1 MNNKYKIATIYGAAH
16 GINDFIAGFLLSI
29 LVYQSNNLTA
39 NSIAFLVYSV
49 IAFGGQL
56 PAGILVDKTQNIKSF
71 SLIAL
76 LLMIVAI
83 ALSYLSIFTAIVF
96 SGLASAFI
104 HVCGGAACYV
114 SEQKNVTIAG
124 IFTSPGVVGL
134 IVGGIAGTMHFQYF
148 YLFIIPIAL
157 LLFLVLK
164 LNILSYSNIKKNNN
178 ELQLL
183 DTHDFF
189 MLILLLAIAFRSLI
203 WNVLHMMCYSDTNWL
218 LAIAFSAG
226 FGKLIGGFI
235 SDKVNWKKFVFI
247 TTLGAAVF
255 LNIGK
260 NVLPIFCI
268 GVALLQSAVPIT
280 LLLMQNFLRNS
291 PATATGLSLGVAIA
305 LAGLPTYLQQF
316 RQIQNNKLVFLVF
329 SMFFILS
336 NIWTVWKFKKSSFT

>member
-1 MNNKYKIATIYGAAH
+1 
-16 GINDFIAGFLLSI
+16 
-29 LVYQSNNLTA
+29 
-39 NSIAFLVYSV
+39 
-49 IAFGGQL
+49 
-56 PAGILVDKTQNIKSF
+56 
-71 SLIAL
+71 
-76 LLMIVAI
+76 
-83 ALSYLSIFTAIVF
+83 
-96 SGLASAFI
+96 
-104 HVCGGAACYV
+104 
-114 SEQKNVTIAG
+114 
-124 IFTSPGVVGL
+124 
-134 IVGGIAGTMHFQYF
+134 
-148 YLFIIPIAL
+148 
-157 LLFLVLK
+157 
-164 LNILSYSNIKKNNN
+164 
-178 ELQLL
+178 
-183 DTHDFF
+183 

-226 FGKLIGGFI
+226 FGKLAGGFI

-247 TTLGAAVF
+247 TTIGAAIF

-260 NVLPIFCI
+260 NILPIFCI

-280 LLLMQNFLRNS
+280 LLLMQNFMRNS